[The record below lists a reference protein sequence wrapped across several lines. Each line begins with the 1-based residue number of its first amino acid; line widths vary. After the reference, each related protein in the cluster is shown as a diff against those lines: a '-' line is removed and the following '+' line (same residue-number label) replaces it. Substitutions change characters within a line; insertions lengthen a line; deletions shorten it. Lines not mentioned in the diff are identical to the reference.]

1 MSATAGRVR
10 RSVGLGLGMLG
21 LGLGLAT
28 ATAVGQDQRPAP
40 PARPEPRAAV
50 GKATSPAGT
59 LLRRTRE
66 KPGWEVVPSQDA
78 VFSTDLLLALPGEQG
93 TVTSKD
99 GAVRLTLWGNLPE
112 FSSFPVLESA
122 VVPHAGS
129 DDLFDFT
136 LERGRVVVTRLSDR
150 APARVRVRF
159 DGRTWTL
166 LLGEPGTE
174 VALERYGRWVPG
186 SRFVVNAG
194 AEDVPSVAVVV
205 FVLKGQADLRTE
217 GAQFRMSAPPGP
229 AYFHWNNVSGADR
242 GTSRREKIPAWAEK
256 GPRQTPEAEA
266 LHKAVAE
273 QRRALAAKPV
283 EAALMEGLRSPDR
296 ARRQVALYSLAAV
309 DDLPR
314 LADALGHE
322 KDAEVR
328 DSTVPVLQ
336 AWIGRGPGQDA
347 KLYNFLIQQRQY
359 TPRQAETVLQ
369 LLHDFSADDRDR
381 PETYETL
388 IGYLRHAKPAVR
400 ELAKWYLYRW
410 VPAGRNIAY
419 DPAGS
424 EAEQERGYQE
434 WKKLI
439 PNGKLPPKG
448 R

>member
-10 RSVGLGLGMLG
+10 TSVGLGLGMLW
-21 LGLGLAT
+21 LGLGLA
-28 ATAVGQDQRPAP
+28 AGQDQRPAP
-40 PARPEPRAAV
+40 PARPEPRVAV

-59 LLRRTRE
+59 LLRRSRE
-66 KPGWEVVPSQDA
+66 QPGWQVVPAQEA
-78 VFSTDLLLALPGEQG
+78 VHSTDLLLALPGEQAA
-93 TVTSKD
+93 VTSKD
-99 GAVRLTLWGNLPE
+99 GTVRLTLWGNLPE
-112 FSSFPVLESA
+112 FSSYPVLESA
-122 VVPHAGS
+122 VVPHAGPAN
-129 DDLFDFT
+129 LLDFT
-136 LERGRVVVTRLSDR
+136 LERGRVVVTRLAER
-150 APARVRVRF
+150 EPVQVRVRF
-159 DGRTWTL
+159 EGRTWTL
-166 LLGEPGTE
+166 LLAEPGTE

-186 SRFVVNAG
+186 SRFVSNPG
-194 AEDVPSVAVVV
+194 AEDVPSVAVVA
-205 FVLKGQADLRTE
+205 FVLKGQADLRIE

-229 AYFHWNNVSGADR
+229 AYFHWNNVSGPDR
-242 GTSRREKIPAWAEK
+242 GPRRRDKVPAWAEK

-266 LHKAVAE
+266 LHKAVEE

-283 EAALMEGLRSPDR
+283 EAALTEGLRSPDR

-336 AWIGRGPGQDA
+336 AWIGRGPGQDM
-347 KLYNFLIQQRQY
+347 KLYGFLIQGRQY

-410 VPAGRNIAY
+410 VPAGQKIAY
-419 DPAGS
+419 DPAGP
-424 EAEQERGYQE
+424 EAERERAYQE

-439 PNGKLPPKG
+439 PDGKLPPKG

>member
-10 RSVGLGLGMLG
+10 TSVGLGLGMLWI
-21 LGLGLAT
+21 GLGLA
-28 ATAVGQDQRPAP
+28 AGQEKRPAP
-40 PARPEPRAAV
+40 PAPPEARVAV

-59 LLRRTRE
+59 LLRRSRE
-66 KPGWEVVPSQDA
+66 QPGWHVARPEDS
-78 VFSTDLLLALPGEQG
+78 VFSTDLLLGLPGEQAS
-93 TVTSKD
+93 VTGQN

-122 VVPHAGS
+122 VVLHASPG
-129 DDLFDFT
+129 DDLDFT
-136 LERGRVVVTRLSDR
+136 LERGRVVVTRQSNR
-150 APARVRVRF
+150 APAQVRVRF
-159 DGRTWTL
+159 EGRMWTL
-166 LLGEPGTE
+166 VLEEPGTE

-186 SRFVVNAG
+186 SRFAAKAG
-194 AEDVPSVAVVV
+194 PEDVPSVAVL
-205 FVLKGQADLRTE
+205 VLVLRGQAALRTE
-217 GAQFRMSAPPGP
+217 AAQYRMSAPPGP

-256 GPRQTPEAEA
+256 GPRQTPEAQA
-266 LHKAVAE
+266 LHKAVEE
-273 QRRALAAKPV
+273 QRRALAAKPA
-283 EAALMEGLRSPDR
+283 ETAILEGLPSEP

-309 DDLPR
+309 DDLSH
-314 LADALGHE
+314 LADALSHE
-322 KDAEVR
+322 KDADVR

-347 KLYNFLIQQRQY
+347 KLYQFLIHQRQY

-388 IGYLRHAKPAVR
+388 IGYLRHAKSAVR

-410 VPAGRNIAY
+410 VPAGQKIAY

-424 EAEQERGYQE
+424 ETDRERAYEE